1 MKNLLNKL
9 KLIHKINLVFYLSI
23 LLAASLIIT
32 FAITSSY
39 TLKNLDK
46 NHNEYKQVNH
56 YESMINKNL
65 KSLDH
70 LTIENSLSTQKDY
83 ASESKKTYSM
93 IIKNLDL
100 LNNHIFFN
108 DSKESK
114 ETINRIKKRL
124 IGYKNITDSLE
135 SEVQES
141 FEDGMYA
148 VSALTTTSNI
158 IFNELTTLNNQ
169 IENISQNKTEELSA
183 NLESRRTLVI
193 VLVLCMFLLMFY
205 INNQIVASILDQLR
219 LLENAM
225 NSFFEFLSKKR
236 KDVLHMSYEADDE
249 ISQISKLI
257 DSHMY
262 IAEELLSQEREESAI
277 IEKKVQ
283 EATHEIRELN
293 DELEDTQREI
303 IFTLG
308 AIAEERSKETG
319 NHVKRVAEYSY
330 MLARFYGMSVEES
343 LLLKN
348 ASPMHD
354 IGKIGIPDRI
364 LNKPG
369 RFTDKEFEVMKAHA
383 EIGYEMLKHSKRSIF
398 KVAAIVAYEHHEKYA
413 GGGYPRGIK
422 GEEIHIYGRITAI
435 ADVFDALGSDRVYKK
450 AWSIEKIVNL
460 FKEERGRHFDPLLID
475 LFLDNLD
482 KFLETK
488 ERIDSIDDS
497 TSLSKYIEDFE
508 KVE

>member
-9 KLIHKINLVFYLSI
+9 KLIHKVNLVFYISI
-23 LLAASLIIT
+23 VLTLSLILT
-32 FAITSSY
+32 FLFTSSFIIKS
-39 TLKNLDK
+39 LSE
-46 NHNEYKQVNH
+46 NHNCYIQVNK
-56 YESMINKNL
+56 YASTINEKL

-70 LTIENSLSTQKDY
+70 LTIENSLL
-83 ASESKKTYSM
+83 SKKEYAKDSQKIYLT
-93 IIKNLDL
+93 IIKNLNL
-100 LNNHIFFN
+100 LREHEYLANNK
-108 DSKESK
+108 DSIK
-114 ETINRIKKRL
+114 TIDRIKKRL
-124 IGYKNITDSLE
+124 IGYKDITDSLDD
-135 SEVQES
+135 EVKNS

-148 VSALTTTSNI
+148 VLALTTTSHI
-158 IFNELTTLNNQ
+158 IFKELSTLNEQ
-169 IENISQNKTEELSA
+169 IEKISQQRSEDLFKIINKK
-183 NLESRRTLVI
+183 RFFIGVI
-193 VLVLCMFLLMFY
+193 IFIMFILMLY
-205 INNQIVASILDQLR
+205 VNNNVVKSIIAQFK
-219 LLENAM
+219 LLENGI

-236 KDVLHMSYEADDE
+236 KNVIHMSYETDDE

-262 IAEELLSQEREESAI
+262 IAEGLLSQEREETVR
-277 IEKKVQ
+277 IEQKVK
-283 EATHEIRELN
+283 EATKEIQELN

-330 MLARFYGMSVEES
+330 MLARFYGMSVDEA

-369 RFTDKEFEVMKAHA
+369 RFTEKEFEVMKAHA
-383 EIGYEMLKHSKRSIF
+383 EIGYEMLKHSNRSIF
-398 KVAAIVAYEHHEKYA
+398 KVASIVAYEHHEKYA

-422 GEEIHIYGRITAI
+422 GEEIHIYGRITAV

-450 AWSIEKIVNL
+450 AWSIDKIVNL
-460 FKEERGRHFDPLLID
+460 FKEERGKHFDPKLID
-475 LFLDNLD
+475 IFLENLD

-488 ERIDSIDDS
+488 ERIDRVDDS

>member
-1 MKNLLNKL
+1 MKSLLNKL
-9 KLIHKINLVFYLSI
+9 KLIHKVNLVFYLAVF
-23 LLAASLIIT
+23 LAVSLILT
-32 FAITSSY
+32 FAITSSF
-39 TLKNLDK
+39 TLKTLDK
-46 NHNEYKQVNH
+46 NHSEYKQVNH

-65 KSLDH
+65 KSLDY
-70 LTIENSLSTQKDY
+70 LTIENSLSHKKDY
-83 ASESKKTYSM
+83 RKNSEKTYQV
-93 IIKNLDL
+93 IVKNLDL
-100 LNNHIFFN
+100 LKKHRFLK
-108 DSKESK
+108 DSKESI
-114 ETINRIKKRL
+114 ETISRIKKRL
-124 IGYKNITDSLE
+124 IGYKDITDSLE
-135 SEVQES
+135 DEVKNS

-158 IFNELTTLNNQ
+158 IFNELSTLNSQ
-169 IENISQNKTEELSA
+169 IESISQKRTEELT
-183 NLESRRTLVI
+183 EVIETRRSLVITLVI
-193 VLVLCMFLLMFY
+193 FMFIFMY
-205 INNQIVASILDQLR
+205 YVNSKVARSILAQLH
-219 LLENAM
+219 LLENGV
-225 NSFFEFLSKKR
+225 NSFFEFLSRKR
-236 KDVLHMSYEADDE
+236 QDVLHMAYEADDE

-262 IAEELLSQEREESAI
+262 IAEELLSQEREEASI
-277 IEKKVQ
+277 IERKVQ
-283 EATHEIRELN
+283 EATKEITELN
-293 DELEDTQREI
+293 NELEDTQREI

-330 MLARFYGMSVEES
+330 MLARMYGMSVEEA

-369 RFTDKEFEVMKAHA
+369 RFKDKEFEVMKAHA
-383 EIGYEMLKHSKRSIF
+383 EIGHEMLKHSHRSIF
-398 KVAAIVAYEHHEKYA
+398 EVASIVAYEHHEKYN
-413 GGGYPRGIK
+413 GTGYPRGIK
-422 GEEIHIYGRITAI
+422 GEDIHIYGRITAV

-450 AWSIEKIVNL
+450 AWPIEKIVKL
-460 FKEERGRHFDPLLID
+460 FKEERGEHFDPVLID

-482 KFLETK
+482 QFLETK
-488 ERIDSIDDS
+488 ERIDSMDDS

>member
-1 MKNLLNKL
+1 MKKLLNKL
-9 KLIHKINLVFYLSI
+9 KLIHKVNLVFYLAMI
-23 LLAASLIIT
+23 LVISLIIT
-32 FAITSSY
+32 FVFTSSFI
-39 TLKNLDK
+39 LKSLDK
-46 NHNEYKQVNH
+46 NHNEFKQVLH
-56 YESMINKNL
+56 YESKINKNL
-65 KSLDH
+65 KLLDH
-70 LTIENSLSTQKDY
+70 ITVENSLLPQKNY
-83 ASESKKTYSM
+83 SKESKKTYK
-93 IIKNLDL
+93 IIIQNLDL
-100 LNNHIFFN
+100 LKQHSFFN
-108 DSKESK
+108 ESD
-114 ETINRIKKRL
+114 ESIKIITKIEKRL
-124 IGYKNITDSLE
+124 IGYKDITDSLQG
-135 SEVQES
+135 EVHES

-148 VSALTTTSNI
+148 VLALSSTSHI
-158 IFNELTTLNNQ
+158 IFDELNALNDK
-169 IENISQNKTEELSA
+169 IENISKIKTMEITKLI
-183 NLESRRTLVI
+183 ESRRLSVI
-193 VLVLCMFLLMFY
+193 FLVLSIFILMFY
-205 INNQIVASILDQLR
+205 INNMVVKSILAQLK
-219 LLENAM
+219 LLEDGM

-236 KDVLHMSYEADDE
+236 KDVTHMSYESDDE

-262 IAEELLSQEREESAI
+262 IAESLLSQEREEAHI
-277 IEKKVQ
+277 IEQKVK
-283 EATHEIRELN
+283 EATQEITELN

-330 MLARFYGMSVEES
+330 MLARFYGMSVEEA

-354 IGKIGIPDRI
+354 IGKIGIPDNV

-383 EIGYEMLKHSKRSIF
+383 EIGHEMLKYSHRSIF
-398 KVAAIVAYEHHEKYA
+398 KVASIVAYEHHERYD
-413 GGGYPRGIK
+413 GQGYPRKIK
-422 GEEIHIYGRITAI
+422 GEDIHIYGRITSV

-450 AWSIEKIVNL
+450 AWPIEKIVKL
-460 FKEERGRHFDPLLID
+460 FKEERGKQFDPVLID
-475 LFLDNLD
+475 IFLDNLD
-482 KFLETK
+482 EFLKTK